1 MSSIS
6 TIIGLCLLFF
16 ILSNVDVNGQKCSP
30 VFGNCNMHS
39 DCCSGKCLT
48 YGSRCGYPAH
58 RLKKTYLSADEF
70 QSIKRQSASSF
81 NDEVKVIGLPS
92 ESEPSNVVFK
102 IDSPAKCRNVGEPS
116 QIEALPAGKDSSG
129 KDAKLPLISK
139 PPLQQQLNPLNQDEV
154 TMFTNMFLSLFRGVA
169 DYRNMVAADS
179 VQSVWQ
185 SPPVVDFSHRLFA
198 S

>member
-1 MSSIS
+1 MWRSKSRLSQLRLHFASEKMSSIS

-102 IDSPAKCRNVGEPS
+102 IDSPAKCRNVGEPCS
-116 QIEALPAGKDSSG
+116 RGEECCNLRCHSYMHRC
-129 KDAKLPLISK
+129 
-139 PPLQQQLNPLNQDEV
+139 V
-154 TMFTNMFLSLFRGVA
+154 T
-169 DYRNMVAADS
+169 
-179 VQSVWQ
+179 
-185 SPPVVDFSHRLFA
+185 
-198 S
+198 